1 MTVKKKSARTPQVAS
16 VWPEAE
22 HVFRWVVEGAPNGI
36 IVADVSGRIVLVNRK
51 AEELFGY
58 SREEFLGMSVD
69 QLVPL
74 KVRGGHELFR
84 RGFTS
89 QPEARP
95 MGAGRDLYALRKDG
109 SEVPVEIGLT
119 PLETP
124 SGLLVVSSLVDIT
137 ARKNAEIALLRYAAD
152 LERSNSDL
160 ERFASV
166 ASHDLQEPLRKI
178 RTFAERL
185 QERTEGQIDDRSADF
200 LGRMIDASQRMQSL
214 IGDLLAFSRIG
225 TQVSPFLR
233 VNLNDVISAVLSDLE
248 VALEETNGSVQV
260 DTLPPIEADASQMRQ
275 LFQNLIGN
283 ALKFRQEGKPA
294 EVHITSRV
302 LNGKELEIQVRDNG
316 IGFESSYRHKIFE
329 IFERLHGRGKYAG
342 TGVGLAIC
350 RKLVERHRGSIRAE
364 SEPGQGATFIIT
376 LPLRQN

>member
-1 MTVKKKSARTPQVAS
+1 MRTPQVAS

-69 QLVPL
+69 QLVPV

-84 RGFTS
+84 RGFIS
-89 QPEARP
+89 HPESRP

-109 SEVPVEIGLT
+109 TEVPVEIGLT

-137 ARKNAEIALLRYAAD
+137 ARKNAEMALLRYAAD
-152 LERSNSDL
+152 LERSNSEL

-214 IGDLLAFSRIG
+214 IGDLLAFSRIT
-225 TQVSPFLR
+225 TQANPFQR
-233 VNLNDVISAVLSDLE
+233 INLNEIVSAVLVDLE
-248 VALEETNGSVQV
+248 VALEETNGVVQV
-260 DTLPPIEADASQMRQ
+260 DPMPLIEADPSQMRQ

-283 ALKFRQEGKPA
+283 ALKFRQEGQRA

-302 LNGKELEIQVRDNG
+302 VHSKDLEVRVKDNG
-316 IGFESSYRHKIFE
+316 IGFDSIYRHQIFE

-350 RKLVERHRGSIRAE
+350 RKLVERHGGSIRAE
-364 SEPGQGATFIIT
+364 SEPGQGASFIVT
-376 LPLRQN
+376 LPIRQN